1 MRLHSAP
8 RARPLAVAALV
19 TAALSLAACTPAAR
33 PQRHEIAI
41 EGFAFAPREVEVRPG
56 DTLVFENHDA
66 VPHTATG
73 PNGAWD
79 TGDLPA
85 GGRRVVV
92 VPADGAGPYR
102 CAYHPTMA
110 GGLAYAR

>member
-1 MRLHSAP
+1 MRRPGAP
-8 RARPLAVAALV
+8 RARLLAAAALGAV
-19 TAALSLAACTPAAR
+19 ALSLAACASPAR

-41 EGFAFAPREVEVRPG
+41 TGFAFTPREVEVRPG
-56 DTLVFENHDA
+56 DTLVFENRDA

-73 PNGAWD
+73 ANGAWD

-102 CAYHPTMA
+102 CAYHPTMTGA
-110 GGLAYAR
+110 LAYVR